1 MSILKNFNNIF
12 LDRDGIINE
21 VIMRDSVVSSPRSI
35 DEFKFRSEIKE
46 FVTAL
51 QKQNKK
57 IFVVS
62 NQPDI
67 ARKKL
72 TEENL
77 ELMTDLIRNE
87 LKINQISYC
96 KHDNSDNCKCR
107 KPLPGMLNHYLEI
120 YNLSKSQ
127 SVMIGDSI
135 KDIEAAKGAGIRAFL
150 LETNYNK
157 DVKKSVECTHISNL
171 RELL

>member
-120 YNLSKSQ
+120 YNLSKSHFRINDEIIFFNQVFNQ
-127 SVMIGDSI
+127 SNQRIRNHFLINFFLI
-135 KDIEAAKGAGIRAFL
+135 KLFSTCSKIKCP
-150 LETNYNK
+150 
-157 DVKKSVECTHISNL
+157 KKI
-171 RELL
+171 

>member
-1 MSILKNFNNIF
+1 MSLRNMLASFENIF

-77 ELMTDLIRNE
+77 KLMTDLIRNE
-87 LKINQISYC
+87 LKINHISYC
-96 KHDNSDNCKCR
+96 KHDNSDHCKCR
-107 KPLPGMLNHYLEI
+107 TPLPGMLNHYLEI

-127 SVMIGDSI
+127 SIIIMFTKSYFYL
-135 KDIEAAKGAGIRAFL
+135 K
-150 LETNYNK
+150 LESLCFIFARLPRY
-157 DVKKSVECTHISNL
+157 ECVH
-171 RELL
+171 REIVGM